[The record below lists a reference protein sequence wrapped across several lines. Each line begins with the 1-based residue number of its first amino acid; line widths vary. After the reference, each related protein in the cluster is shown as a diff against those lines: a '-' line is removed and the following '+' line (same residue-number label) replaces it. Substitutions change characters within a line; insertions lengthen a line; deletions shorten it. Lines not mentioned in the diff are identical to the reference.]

1 MVLIVT
7 FFMKLIMNCNTTA
20 FDNSTEMKFNFFFSE
35 MKRNLELL
43 QSTSP

>member
-20 FDNSTEMKFNFFFSE
+20 FDNSTEMKFNFFF
-35 MKRNLELL
+35 
-43 QSTSP
+43 